1 MKHKFPL
8 LFKNNKSGLNLHK
21 HEPKMKYR
29 QYLHNIL
36 IHLHFRNFNN
46 FLNLLTRQLGISE
59 HVILMLSL
67 WIAFAIVNNRIVDY
81 NIVENKTIRVVF
93 NFFYRSQKLTLTKCS

>member
-46 FLNLLTRQLGISE
+46 FLNLLTRQLGINE
-59 HVILMLSL
+59 HVILMLSQ
-67 WIAFAIVNNRIVDY
+67 WITFAIVNNRVI
-81 NIVENKTIRVVF
+81 ILLR
-93 NFFYRSQKLTLTKCS
+93 TKQFVWYLISFIEAKI

>member
-1 MKHKFPL
+1 
-8 LFKNNKSGLNLHK
+8 
-21 HEPKMKYR
+21 MKYR

-46 FLNLLTRQLGISE
+46 FLNLLTRQLRINE

-67 WIAFAIVNNRIVDY
+67 WIAFAIVNNRIV
-81 NIVENKTIRVVF
+81 IILLR
-93 NFFYRSQKLTLTKCS
+93 TKQFVWYLISFIEAKI

>member
-67 WIAFAIVNNRIVDY
+67 WIAFAIVNNRIV
-81 NIVENKTIRVVF
+81 TILL
-93 NFFYRSQKLTLTKCS
+93 STKQFVWYLISFIEAKI

>member
-67 WIAFAIVNNRIVDY
+67 WIAFAIVNNRIV
-81 NIVENKTIRVVF
+81 TILLR
-93 NFFYRSQKLTLTKCS
+93 TKQFVWYLISFIEAKI